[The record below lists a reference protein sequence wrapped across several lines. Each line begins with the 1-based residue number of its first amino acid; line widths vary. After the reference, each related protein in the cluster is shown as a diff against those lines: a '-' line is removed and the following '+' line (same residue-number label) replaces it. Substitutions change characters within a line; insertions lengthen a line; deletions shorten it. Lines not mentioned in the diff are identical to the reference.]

1 MIEIKSLFLHS
12 KKKSKIEITMD
23 TSRIKV
29 ILAEQTQTNKC
40 LAEQFGK
47 YPAMVSKWSYQR
59 FKTEPENIVADCR
72 TC

>member
-1 MIEIKSLFLHS
+1 
-12 KKKSKIEITMD
+12 MD

-29 ILAEQTQTNKC
+29 ILAEQTQTNNKC

-47 YPAMVSKWSYQR
+47 CPAMVSKWSYQR
-59 FKTEPENIVADCR
+59 FKTEHENIVADCR

>member
-1 MIEIKSLFLHS
+1 
-12 KKKSKIEITMD
+12 MD

-29 ILAEQTQTNKC
+29 VLAEQTQTNKC

-59 FKTEPENIVADCR
+59 FKTEPENIVADCL

>member
-1 MIEIKSLFLHS
+1 
-12 KKKSKIEITMD
+12 MD

-47 YPAMVSKWSYQR
+47 YPAMVSKWRANTSQPR
-59 FKTEPENIVADCR
+59 PEALLQTIGLVK
-72 TC
+72 

>member
-1 MIEIKSLFLHS
+1 
-12 KKKSKIEITMD
+12 MD

-29 ILAEQTQTNKC
+29 ILAEQTQTNNKC
-40 LAEQFGK
+40 LAEQFGT